1 MFACGTAPL
10 LARRANG
17 ENNTHTKQMKT
28 TLANTI
34 ANTLLVIT
42 MIAVVSL
49 IFAATQI

>member
-1 MFACGTAPL
+1 MFACNTAST
-10 LARRANG
+10 LARRADG
-17 ENNTHTKQMKT
+17 ENNTHTKMKT

>member
-1 MFACGTAPL
+1 MRWPNLHLF
-10 LARRANG
+10 
-17 ENNTHTKQMKT
+17 HTMKT

-42 MIAVVSL
+42 MLAIVSL

>member
-1 MFACGTAPL
+1 MFACNTASTL
-10 LARRANG
+10 TRRADG

-34 ANTLLVIT
+34 ANALLVIT
-42 MIAVVSL
+42 MLAIVAL